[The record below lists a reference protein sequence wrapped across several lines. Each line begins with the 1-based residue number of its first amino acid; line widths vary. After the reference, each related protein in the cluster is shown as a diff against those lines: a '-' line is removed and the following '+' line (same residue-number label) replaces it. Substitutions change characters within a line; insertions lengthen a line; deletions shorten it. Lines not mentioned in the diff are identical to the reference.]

1 MALEKIRATIV
12 PELVT
17 MDLTVVIMV
26 LVLETTAHPID
37 MALQTLETTG
47 VSPVTTALEPTS
59 IPPPRLVTMGAIL
72 ALGLV
77 TMAQELEATALVVMA
92 PRPEPLAAILATMAP
107 EVINIPLPRL
117 EVTVLKV
124 ETMAVTPVAI
134 LATMV
139 LGLETM
145 DLAVTLGLEA
155 MALKLETM
163 AATLAIMALGQGLG
177 QGAMALD
184 LATTVLE
191 VTIMHLAAMVQA
203 TLATILRKLET
214 TAVILAIT
222 GTATVHRLAVEP
234 VTVPTWQTNW
244 TPGWSPNELII
255 KAL

>member
-47 VSPVTTALEPTS
+47 VSPVTTALEPTT

-77 TMAQELEATALVVMA
+77 TMAQELAATALVVMA

-124 ETMAVTPVAI
+124 ETMA
-134 LATMV
+134 LK
-139 LGLETM
+139 
-145 DLAVTLGLEA
+145 LEA
-155 MALKLETM
+155 MALKLEAMALKLEAMALKLEAMALKLEAM
-163 AATLAIMALGQGLG
+163 AATLAIMALGLGL
-177 QGAMALD
+177 GAMALD

-244 TPGWSPNELII
+244 TPG
-255 KAL
+255 

>member
-163 AATLAIMALGQGLG
+163 AATLAIMALGLGL
-177 QGAMALD
+177 GAMALD

-222 GTATVHRLAVEP
+222 GTATVHRLTVEP

-244 TPGWSPNELII
+244 TPG
-255 KAL
+255 